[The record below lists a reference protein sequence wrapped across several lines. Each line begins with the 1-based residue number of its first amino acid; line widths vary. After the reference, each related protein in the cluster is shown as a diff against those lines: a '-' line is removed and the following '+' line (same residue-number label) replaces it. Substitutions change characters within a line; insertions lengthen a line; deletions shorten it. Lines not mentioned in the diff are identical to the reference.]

1 MAMKKK
7 VVKFLGNLSQDELY
21 EARNCIDTLISNQGE
36 PAIKPHKGKQK
47 TADAFSDM
55 MRQERF
61 YHIFTCK
68 FKKVNELKKPA
79 SIGTVVDISKS
90 GLRLKTKNNH
100 ITVGNLLV
108 IFPGK
113 KAEASILAIS
123 PEYDHDGNKIFAE
136 VTRVKELLEMS
147 ELGCKFLPR
156 KSLLFDLVV

>member
-1 MAMKKK
+1 MKKK
-7 VVKFLGNLSQDELY
+7 VVKFLGNLSHNELC
-21 EARNCIDTLISNQGE
+21 EARNWIDTLISSQEE
-36 PAIKPHKGKQK
+36 PAIKPQKGKGKHK
-47 TADAFSDM
+47 TEHAFSDLI
-55 MRQERF
+55 RQERF

-68 FKKVNELKKPA
+68 FKKMNDLKKSA

-100 ITVGNLLV
+100 ITVGSLLV
-108 IFPGK
+108 IFPEK

-123 PEYDHDGNKIFAE
+123 PEYDHEGNKIFAE
-136 VTRVKELLEMS
+136 VIRVKELLEMS